1 MRHSPP
7 ERAAM
12 ISQRFVKDFEP
23 GMRTRAFIGLV
34 RFGAFHSSGTSLSL
48 TAGRLEIM
56 CGRFTLKTDPK
67 VIASQFKVSSIAILE
82 GRIADLTSP
91 SVSVDQVDS
100 EIFKPNFNV
109 APTHQIP
116 AIVSQGEETL
126 LTAFAWGLVPTWA
139 KDPTIGSRM
148 INARSETAAEKP
160 SFRSALV
167 KRRCIIPADGW
178 YEWQGTPGKKTPFYF
193 SSLNDS
199 VLGLAGIYESWK
211 QPDGQL
217 LWTAA
222 ILTQQARPDISYIHD
237 RMPVLVTPELQNTW
251 LTSIANPLNDVLDSA
266 ISIEIQA
273 WQVSS
278 AVGNV
283 KNNSADLMTN
293 QTLF

>member
-34 RFGAFHSSGTSLSL
+34 RLGAFHSSGTSLSL

-67 VIASQFKVSSIAILE
+67 VIASQFKVSSIAILD

-91 SVSVDQVDS
+91 SVSIDQVDS

-139 KDPTIGSRM
+139 KDPAIGSRM

-167 KRRCIIPADGW
+167 KRRCIVPADGW
-178 YEWQGTPGKKTPFYF
+178 YEWQGSPGSKTPFYF
-193 SSLNDS
+193 SPISNS
-199 VLGLAGIYESWK
+199 VMGFAGIYESWK
-211 QPDGQL
+211 TPDGQV
-217 LWTAA
+217 LWSAA
-222 ILTQQARPDISYIHD
+222 ILTQQARPDFSYIHD
-237 RMPVLVTPELQNTW
+237 RMPVLVAPELEETW
-251 LTSIANPLNDVLDSA
+251 LSAPASPLPDVLDAAS
-266 ISIEIQA
+266 SVEIQA

-283 KNNSADLMTN
+283 KNNSADLTLN

>member
-1 MRHSPP
+1 
-7 ERAAM
+7 
-12 ISQRFVKDFEP
+12 
-23 GMRTRAFIGLV
+23 
-34 RFGAFHSSGTSLSL
+34 
-48 TAGRLEIM
+48 M

-67 VIASQFKVSSIAILE
+67 VIASQFKVSSIAVLE

-91 SVSVDQVDS
+91 AKQIDQIES
-100 EIFKPNFNV
+100 EPFQPNFNV

-116 AIVSQGEETL
+116 AIVSQGEERL
-126 LTAFAWGLVPTWA
+126 LAAFTWGLVPGWA

-167 KRRCIIPADGW
+167 KRRCIVPADGW
-178 YEWQGTPGKKTPFYF
+178 YEWQGSPGKKTPYYF
-193 SSLNDS
+193 SATNQT

-222 ILTQQARPDISYIHD
+222 ILTQEARPDFSYIHD
-237 RMPVLVTPELQNTW
+237 RMPVLLTPELQDTW
-251 LTSIANPLNDVLDSA
+251 LNSQTSPLQEVLGSA
-266 ISIEIQA
+266 PNVEIQA
-273 WQVSS
+273 WEVSP

-283 KNNSADLMTN
+283 KNNNAELMTN